1 MIKPTRIF
9 RSIFLAVLFLTAPKG
24 WCQGQIVP
32 LFPTDSNV
40 SGGPK
45 FSLEFRDAD
54 IKDVLRAIGQENH
67 VNIIIREEVKG
78 KVTLSFKNVTLDEA
92 FSAILK
98 NQNLWASK
106 TDSIVTVSRPSTSEG
121 EEDSITRMIPV
132 NYASAKELQDS
143 VRGLMSKKGTVSVDG
158 RSNTLIIKDS
168 PEGVDR
174 IANLVKSLDMK
185 TPQVMIE
192 ARVVEASTNFTRELG
207 IQWGGEYV
215 NGNYLV
221 NGGAFKTNS
230 TDTFLT
236 PLTGGIGA
244 SGGPFAVNLP
254 ATVGPGSGGS
264 IGLSYIASNLLLDL
278 QLSAMQDTGKGKIL
292 SNPKIL
298 TLDNKEARISSGT
311 EILIPTATLVTNG
324 TSTGG
329 TATGSSATSG
339 VTTIQAKLE
348 LVVTPHITPDHQILM
363 HIKTEKK
370 EPDYNRQIQN
380 IPPLATRTAETDL
393 MVKNGATVAIGGIY
407 TKNESLNEN
416 GIPWLENIP
425 ILGWLFKKQNKGD
438 QQAELIIFIT
448 PTEFQDGGPSEKIAY
463 HLITPESL
471 NEDQKSVKPGKE

>member
-1 MIKPTRIF
+1 MVKPGRTFIYIF
-9 RSIFLAVLFLTAPKG
+9 FALILLMSQKG

-32 LFPTDSNV
+32 LFPTDNNLSE
-40 SGGPK
+40 GPK

-67 VNIIIREEVKG
+67 VNIIIREDVKG

-92 FSAILK
+92 LSAILK

-106 TDSIVTVSRPSTSEG
+106 SDSIVTVSRPTTSEG
-121 EEDSITRMIPV
+121 EEDTVTRMIPV
-132 NYASAKELQDS
+132 SYASAKELQDS
-143 VRGLMSKKGTVSVDG
+143 VRGLLSKNGRVSVDG
-158 RSNTLIIKDS
+158 RSNTLIVKDS
-168 PEGVDR
+168 PEGVNR
-174 IANLVKSLDMK
+174 IANLVNSLDKK

-207 IQWGGEYV
+207 IQWGGQYV
-215 NGNYLV
+215 NGNYMV

-236 PLTGGIGA
+236 PSTGGIGA

-254 ATVGPGSGGS
+254 ATVGPGSGGA
-264 IGLSYIASNLLLDL
+264 IGLSYIANNLLLDL
-278 QLSAMQDTGKGKIL
+278 QLSAMQDTGKGRIL

-311 EILIPTATLVTNG
+311 EILIPTATIVTSG
-324 TSTGG
+324 ASSGG
-329 TATGSSATSG
+329 SATGSSATSG

-393 MVKNGATVAIGGIY
+393 MVKNGATVAIGGIF
-407 TKNESLNEN
+407 TKNEAVNEN
-416 GIPWLENIP
+416 GIPWLEDIP
-425 ILGWLFKKQNKGD
+425 ILGWLFKKQNKAD

-448 PTEFQDGGPSEKIAY
+448 PTEFQDGGPSEKIAT
-463 HLITPESL
+463 HLITPELL
-471 NEDQKSVKPGKE
+471 NEAQAADSPAKK